1 MGKIFDQRLAK
12 LYEAWEKSPAG
23 IALDRLSSQL
33 IIRLLNP
40 QRGERILD
48 IGCGSGNHLLLFYR
62 LGLDVTGVDASPYML
77 DVARSRL
84 GHKACLEIGR
94 AEELPFEDNEFD
106 IGTLINT
113 LEFLDDP
120 LAAIQEAGRVA
131 RDRVFLGVLN
141 GLSPKCICRK
151 CSALF
156 TESIFKEAR
165 LFTIWGLRGFVKKTC
180 GDVPMEWGSVVLVP
194 SFLKR
199 YGQGIEMA
207 PSIQSY
213 PFGVFLGLVFDLTYT
228 LKTVNLKVTERLK
241 EGAKSPIRRSG
252 S

>member
-1 MGKIFDQRLAK
+1 MGKIFDQRRAK

-33 IIRLLNP
+33 IIRLLKP

-77 DVARSRL
+77 EVARSRL
-84 GHKACLEIGR
+84 GHRACLEVGK

-120 LAAIQEAGRVA
+120 LAAIREVGRVTK
-131 RDRVFLGVLN
+131 DRVFLGVLN
-141 GLSPKCICRK
+141 GLSLECIGRK
-151 CSALF
+151 CAGVFTDSIFREAQLF
-156 TESIFKEAR
+156 TLWE
-165 LFTIWGLRGFVKKTC
+165 LRGFVEKTC
-180 GDVPMEWGSVVLVP
+180 GNVPMQWGSVLVVP
-194 SFLKR
+194 SFLKK
-199 YGQGIEMA
+199 YGGRIETS
-207 PSIQSY
+207 PLIQSY
-213 PFGVFLGLVFDLTYT
+213 PFGAFLGLVFELSYT
-228 LKTVNLKVTERLK
+228 LKTVDLKVTERLK
-241 EGAKSPIRRSG
+241 ETAESPVRRSG
-252 S
+252 F